1 VGRDKYTNADWQ
13 NSALITIDT
22 QNDFALPNS
31 PFKITGTLEIVPKMR
46 QVLDSFRSMYKPIIH
61 VIRLYNPD
69 GSNVDLCRRRAVA
82 ELGQK
87 LVIAGTKGAELVEE
101 LKPFSSSSFLSSPR
115 PSLDTELLL
124 QGETQQV
131 TANEWIMYKP
141 RWGAFYATPLEN
153 HLHKL
158 NVNTVVIC
166 GCNFPNCPRTT
177 VYEASERDFRVV
189 LIKDATS
196 KVYEQGLQELEN
208 IGVELMTSVD
218 CVAALKVSLS

>member
-46 QVLDSFRSMYKPIIH
+46 QVLDTFRSMRKPIIH

-82 ELGQK
+82 ELGK
-87 LVIAGTKGAELVEE
+87 RLVIAGTKGAELVEE
-101 LKPFSSSSFLSSPR
+101 LKPFSSSSSSSSLSSSR
-115 PSLDTELLL
+115 LRLVTELLL
-124 QGETQQV
+124 QGEPQQV

-208 IGVELMTSVD
+208 IGVELMTSDD
-218 CVAALKVSLS
+218 CVAALK

>member
-1 VGRDKYTNADWQ
+1 MGDKYTNADWR

-22 QNDFALPNS
+22 QNDFTLPNS

-46 QVLDSFRSMYKPIIH
+46 QVLDTFRSMHKPIIH
-61 VIRLYNPD
+61 VIRLYNSD

-82 ELGQK
+82 ELGKK

-101 LKPFSSSSFLSSPR
+101 LKPFSSSSSPSSSKL
-115 PSLDTELLL
+115 SLDTELLL
-124 QGETQQV
+124 QGEQQQV
-131 TANEWIMYKP
+131 SVNEWIMYKP

-196 KVYEQGLQELEN
+196 NLYERGLRELDN
-208 IGVELMTSVD
+208 IGVELMTSDD
-218 CVAALKVSLS
+218 CVAALK

>member
-1 VGRDKYTNADWQ
+1 MAGGDKYTSADWE

-22 QNDFALPNS
+22 QNDFTLPNS
-31 PFKITGTLEIVPKMR
+31 PFKITGTLGIVPKMR
-46 QVLDSFRSMYKPIIH
+46 QVLDMFRSMRKPIIH

-82 ELGQK
+82 ELGKK
-87 LVIAGTKGAELVEE
+87 LVIARTKGAELVEE
-101 LKPFSSSSFLSSPR
+101 LKPSSSSSSSSSTSL
-115 PSLDTELLL
+115 SLDTELLL
-124 QGETQQV
+124 QGEPQQV
-131 TANEWIMYKP
+131 TSNEWIMYKP

-196 KVYEQGLQELEN
+196 NVYEQGLHELEN
-208 IGVELMTSVD
+208 IGVELMTSDD
-218 CVAALKVSLS
+218 CVAALK

>member
-1 VGRDKYTNADWQ
+1 MVEDKYTNADWQ

-22 QNDFALPNS
+22 QNDFTLPNS

-46 QVLDSFRSMYKPIIH
+46 QLLDTFRSMRKPIIH

-82 ELGQK
+82 ELGKK

-101 LKPFSSSSFLSSPR
+101 LKPFSSSSSPSSSKL
-115 PSLDTELLL
+115 SLDTELLL
-124 QGETQQV
+124 QGEPQQV

-196 KVYEQGLQELEN
+196 NVYERGLRELDS
-208 IGVELMTSVD
+208 IGVELMTSDD
-218 CVAALKVSLS
+218 CVAALK

>member
-1 VGRDKYTNADWQ
+1 MAGGDKYTSADWQ

-22 QNDFALPNS
+22 QNDFTLPNS
-31 PFKITGTLEIVPKMR
+31 PFKITGTLGIVPKMR
-46 QVLDSFRSMYKPIIH
+46 QVLDMFRSMHKPIIH

-69 GSNVDLCRRRAVA
+69 GSNVDLCRTRGVA
-82 ELGQK
+82 ELGKK

-101 LKPFSSSSFLSSPR
+101 LKPFSSSSSSSTSL
-115 PSLDTELLL
+115 SLDTELLL
-124 QGETQQV
+124 QGEPQQV

-189 LIKDATS
+189 LIKERHPMYMRRVCMS
-196 KVYEQGLQELEN
+196 
-208 IGVELMTSVD
+208 
-218 CVAALKVSLS
+218 LKT

>member
-1 VGRDKYTNADWQ
+1 VRRDKYTSADWQ

-22 QNDFALPNS
+22 QNDFILPNS

-46 QVLDSFRSMYKPIIH
+46 QVLDSFRSMCKPIIH

-82 ELGQK
+82 ELGKK

-101 LKPFSSSSFLSSPR
+101 LKPFSSSSSSLSSSKL
-115 PSLDTELLL
+115 SLDTDLLL
-124 QGETQQV
+124 QGEPQQV
-131 TANEWIMYKP
+131 TTNEWIMYKP

-196 KVYEQGLQELEN
+196 EVYEQGLQELEN
-208 IGVELMTSVD
+208 IGVELMTSDD
-218 CVAALKVSLS
+218 CVKALK

>member
-22 QNDFALPNS
+22 QNDFALSNS

-46 QVLDSFRSMYKPIIH
+46 LVLDTFRSMRKPIIH

-69 GSNVDLCRRRAVA
+69 GSNVDLCRTRAVA
-82 ELGQK
+82 ELGKK

-101 LKPFSSSSFLSSPR
+101 LKPFSSSSSSSTSL
-115 PSLDTELLL
+115 SLDTELLL
-124 QGETQQV
+124 QGEPQQV

-208 IGVELMTSVD
+208 IGVELMTSDD
-218 CVAALKVSLS
+218 CVAALK

>member
-1 VGRDKYTNADWQ
+1 MRRDKYTSADWQ
-13 NSALITIDT
+13 NSVLITIDT

-31 PFKITGTLEIVPKMR
+31 PSKITGTLEIVPKMR
-46 QVLDSFRSMYKPIIH
+46 QVLDSFRSMCKPIIH

-82 ELGQK
+82 ELGKK

-101 LKPFSSSSFLSSPR
+101 LKPSSSSSSSR
-115 PSLDTELLL
+115 LRLDTDLLL
-124 QGETQQV
+124 QGESQQV

-208 IGVELMTSVD
+208 IGVELMTSDD
-218 CVAALKVSLS
+218 CVAVLK

>member
-1 VGRDKYTNADWQ
+1 MVGEDKYTSADCQ
-13 NSALITIDT
+13 NSALITIDA
-22 QNDFALPNS
+22 QNDFTLPNS

-46 QVLDSFRSMYKPIIH
+46 QVLDTFRSMCKPIIH

-82 ELGQK
+82 ELGKK

-101 LKPFSSSSFLSSPR
+101 LKPSSSSSLTSSR
-115 PSLDTELLL
+115 LRLDTELLL
-124 QGETQQV
+124 QGEPQHV

-196 KVYEQGLQELEN
+196 EVYEKGLQELEN
-208 IGVELMTSVD
+208 IGVELMTSDD
-218 CVAALKVSLS
+218 CVAALK

>member
-1 VGRDKYTNADWQ
+1 MVDKFTSADWR
-13 NSALITIDT
+13 NAALLTIDT
-22 QNDFALPNS
+22 QNDFTLTNA
-31 PFKITGTLEIVPKMR
+31 PFAIAGTSEIVPKMSH
-46 QVLDSFRSMYKPIIH
+46 VLHAFRGARKPIIH
-61 VIRLYNPD
+61 VIRIYNAD

-82 ELGQK
+82 ELGKK
-87 LVIAGTKGAELVEE
+87 LVIAGTQGAELVNE
-101 LKPFSSSSFLSSPR
+101 LKPSSSSKII
-115 PSLDTELLL
+115 SLNTELLL
-124 QGETQQV
+124 EGKLQQV
-131 TANEWIMYKP
+131 AMKEWIMYKP

-196 KVYEQGLQELEN
+196 KVYERGLHELEN
-208 IGVELMTSVD
+208 IGAELMTSD
-218 CVAALKVSLS
+218 ECVIALK